1 MIVTYLGTSVKE
13 YLEKHLHILGQKQWF
28 CPLCQTKMAAH
39 GQYLRKLITADET
52 VARIPIARFRCGNC
66 RRTHAILPDFISP
79 YRHYSMDI
87 IAPAVEEVVD
97 DQVPPERVQGGQDI
111 PTTRR
116 WVRRFL
122 KRYSEAVGVL
132 ESLAFR
138 LSKRIDSLI
147 KENWPSPWQQLR
159 AALDKLPPID
169 STSVLGAVNI
179 WLTMDVVGLWL

>member
-1 MIVTYLGTSVKE
+1 
-13 YLEKHLHILGQKQWF
+13 
-28 CPLCQTKMAAH
+28 
-39 GQYLRKLITADET
+39 
-52 VARIPIARFRCGNC
+52 
-66 RRTHAILPDFISP
+66 
-79 YRHYSMDI
+79 MDI

-159 AALDKLPPID
+159 AALDKLPHID

>member
-1 MIVTYLGTSVKE
+1 
-13 YLEKHLHILGQKQWF
+13 
-28 CPLCQTKMAAH
+28 MAAH

-116 WVRRFL
+116 WCVGFSSGTVRPSACW
-122 KRYSEAVGVL
+122 KAW
-132 ESLAFR
+132 
-138 LSKRIDSLI
+138 LSDYQN
-147 KENWPSPWQQLR
+147 E
-159 AALDKLPPID
+159 
-169 STSVLGAVNI
+169 
-179 WLTMDVVGLWL
+179 